1 MENRILGNLDML
13 SDYFI
18 AWLAGFID
26 GDGSIYARIVRG
38 STYVLG
44 FQIVVSVSFTQSI
57 YVFHILEMIYDALG
71 KKGSIR
77 KRGSVGDV
85 VISDSVFL
93 VKLLTRLIPFLYLK
107 KKQAKLL
114 IEIVE
119 EYSAHKS
126 VPHNK
131 KNPNDRF
138 TERQAAFLKVCE
150 KVEQVAELNSPGQP
164 NPRRKITLAFVEQE
178 FLNNNSC

>member
-1 MENRILGNLDML
+1 
-13 SDYFI
+13 
-18 AWLAGFID
+18 
-26 GDGSIYARIVRG
+26 
-38 STYVLG
+38 
-44 FQIVVSVSFTQSI
+44 
-57 YVFHILEMIYDALG
+57 
-71 KKGSIR
+71 
-77 KRGSVGDV
+77 VGDV

-178 FLNNNSC
+178 FLNNNKLKFQKCII